1 MTVPES
7 TPRDDTESPAD
18 QQQRLLS
25 PWERPADNA
34 FLALLNAAD
43 DYADGDLIVGN
54 LYALHSAVTAV
65 WKGDMEYLQAE
76 RDTARNRVTALEKNG
91 AELLARAERAEAAN
105 DAVRALAEQATHGGF
120 GKLCCC
126 FDCEDAQENGRDAPH
141 EPTWTAWTLDPAEV
155 LAALGVTE
163 TTGGES

>member
-25 PWERPADNA
+25 PWERTADNA

-76 RDTARNRVTALEKNG
+76 RDTARNRVTALEAAVQHFAAEAHRRKWAHQDSIPAAFEELHRIGN
-91 AELLARAERAEAAN
+91 ELLA
-105 DAVRALAEQATHGGF
+105 ALP
-120 GKLCCC
+120 
-126 FDCEDAQENGRDAPH
+126 APKI
-141 EPTWTAWTLDPAEV
+141 PAC
-155 LAALGVTE
+155 LTSAPKAP
-163 TTGGES
+163 GGES